1 MIQLNLLPDVKLQ
14 YIKAE
19 RTRSLVLSTA
29 VLITAAAIALL
40 VLLLVIGGLQKKHIS
55 DLNKDIKTN
64 TAKLQSQKD
73 IAKILTVQN
82 QLNSLTALHD
92 QKPAAANLFGYLN
105 DVTPVQVSITNFT
118 IDFTT
123 QTATI
128 TGTADSLSSVNKYV
142 DTLKFTTY
150 TTGDNSTP
158 TKAFSDVV
166 LSSFGLSSGSTN
178 PKQNAAYTI
187 TLSYNPDIFDSTK
200 KVELKVPNVTTTRSQ
215 IGEQSDLFTPA
226 PSTSSS
232 GGSQ

>member
-19 RTRSLVLSTA
+19 RTRGLVLSTA
-29 VLITAAAIALL
+29 ALITAAAIALL
-40 VLLLVIGGLQKKHIS
+40 ILLLVIGGLQKKHIS
-55 DLNKDIKTN
+55 DLNKDIKSN

-92 QKPAAANLFGYLN
+92 SKPAAANLFGYLN
-105 DVTPVQVSITNFT
+105 GVTPVQVSITSFN
-118 IDFTT
+118 IDFTS

-150 TTGDNSTP
+150 TTEDSSKP
-158 TKAFSDVV
+158 TKAFGHDSHNGRKRSAASDIHLRVRWHMADP
-166 LSSFGLSSGSTN
+166 LLDSSQAILRGQGH
-178 PKQNAAYTI
+178 
-187 TLSYNPDIFDSTK
+187 
-200 KVELKVPNVTTTRSQ
+200 
-215 IGEQSDLFTPA
+215 
-226 PSTSSS
+226 
-232 GGSQ
+232 

>member
-19 RTRSLVLSTA
+19 RTRGLVLSTA
-29 VLITAAAIALL
+29 FLITAAAIALL

-118 IDFTT
+118 IDFTA

-128 TGTADSLSSVNKYV
+128 TGTADSLSNVNKYV

-215 IGEQSDLFTPA
+215 IGEQSDLFTAA
-226 PSTSSS
+226 PSTTTG
-232 GGSQ
+232 GGSR